1 MTLDEAR
8 EHIGDKVI
16 YRIPESIRTDEGV
29 ITSVNHRFVF
39 VRYGSDYG
47 SQATT
52 PERPRLLVPGCDHL
66 DIDTRAK
73 RCRDCDQPVTD
84 EQADY
89 ADELPLRA
97 AVRGQVTVD
106 GN

>member
-8 EHIGDKVI
+8 EHIGDKVT
-16 YRIPESIRTDEGV
+16 YHYPGSDRTDEGV

-47 SQATT
+47 SQATAA
-52 PERPRLLVPGCDHL
+52 ERLELLAPRCDHL

-73 RCRDCDQPVTD
+73 RCRDCGQPVTD
-84 EQADY
+84 EQSDY
-89 ADELPLRA
+89 ADELRHEQQYQA
-97 AVRGQVTVD
+97 R
-106 GN
+106 